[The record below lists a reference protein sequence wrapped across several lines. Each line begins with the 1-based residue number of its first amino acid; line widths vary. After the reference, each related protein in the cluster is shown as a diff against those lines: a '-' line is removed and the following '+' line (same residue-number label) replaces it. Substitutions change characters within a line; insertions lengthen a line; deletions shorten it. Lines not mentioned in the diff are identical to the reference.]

1 MPWGNQGGGW
11 QGGGGRGP
19 WGQGP
24 RGGGAPQPP
33 NLEEL
38 LRRGQDRF
46 RNLLPG
52 GFKGGRGV
60 TLIIAVLF
68 AIWMASGFYKV
79 LPDEQGVVL
88 RFGAWIKTTQPGLNY
103 HLPYPIEMVLTP
115 KVTRVNTTEIG
126 FRTGDGGGG
135 ARDVPAESLM
145 LTGDEN
151 IVDID
156 FSVQWLIKDAGQ
168 MLFNIKDPSPYPF
181 DIDGPQETV
190 KNVAESAMR
199 EVIARSQIQRIMTD
213 DRGSLQ
219 GLQADVTKLMQE
231 MLDNYK
237 AGIEITQVNLQKA
250 AAPTKDVIAAF
261 NDVQAAQ
268 TDRGRLQNEAEAY
281 GNDIIPRARGDA
293 EKLIQGAQA
302 YKQQV
307 IAQAQGEAARFLSN
321 LNAYKQA
328 KDVTARRL
336 YIETMEQVFKG
347 MNKVIVD
354 EPPGS
359 PGVLPYL
366 PLPNLRPKPA
376 GAPQ

>member
-24 RGGGAPQPP
+24 RGGGGGPQPP

-46 RNLLPG
+46 RSLMPG

-60 TLIIAVLF
+60 TLVIAVLF

-79 LPDEQGVVL
+79 QPDEEGVVL

-103 HLPYPIEMVLTP
+103 HLPYPIEMVLKP

-126 FRTGDGGGG
+126 FRTSDTGG
-135 ARDVPAESLM
+135 RDVPAESLM

-168 MLFNIKDPSPYPF
+168 MLFNIKDPSPYAF
-181 DIDGPQETV
+181 DIEGPQQTV
-190 KNVAESAMR
+190 KDVAESAMR
-199 EVIARSQIQRIMTD
+199 EVIARSPIQRIMTD

-219 GLQADVTKLMQE
+219 GIQADVQKLMQE
-231 MLDNYK
+231 MLDSYK
-237 AGIEITQVNLQKA
+237 SGIEITQVNLQKA
-250 AAPTKDVIAAF
+250 AAPTKEVIAAF
-261 NDVQAAQ
+261 NDVQAAL
-268 TDRGRLQNEAEAY
+268 TDRGRMQNEAEAY
-281 GNDIIPRARGDA
+281 SNDIIPRARGDA
-293 EKLIQGAQA
+293 EKIIQGAQA

-307 IAQAQGEAARFLSN
+307 IAEAQGEAARFLSN

-336 YIETMEQVFKG
+336 YLETMEQVFKG

-366 PLPNLRPKPA
+366 PLPDLRKKPT
-376 GAPQ
+376 GGGQ